1 MYIKKGGYNMI
12 AKTYQV
18 KNDELWVLAKEN
30 NSEYEV
36 EKGEILNIIVEPYFN
51 YLTEKE
57 VANQK
62 FLGFVEEYHNNYNN
76 LNDLRAA
83 WKSYLKQAAL
93 SVLITLKEATDLD
106 DNEQMLELIED
117 FNYHFKQIRGW

>member
-1 MYIKKGGYNMI
+1 MI